1 MELLLAG
8 TIFGLA
14 IFVGVVVFLAREG
27 RLSSRDLRLL
37 AVGCSLALIGMLVT
51 DWPWE
56 VLAKFWAEH
65 SVLAGVL
72 STILLVG
79 IGFLAF
85 EVREVREQ
93 EDLDQSLTAAGLGG
107 LVDHV
112 VDVEVVMALLCS
124 AQPPDAHGWGG
135 WVEPKRPLRWLR
147 EHRARLAGTESGHPG
162 PEDPRGWDVMLAPS
176 DDSAWRME
184 LADQSVRRLLAA
196 IRDWSPVV
204 ARSRN
209 GVRALI
215 TIAELRNT
223 LMQLERCLEAGA
235 HENAEDL
242 VQLIRFRCRVM
253 AHALERGSGASTP
266 RPEVLTTMHPLRHSS
281 GRPQG
286 RRRWLRNEW
295 EVQLEQAE
303 DVLVRGNDA

>member
-124 AQPPDAHGWGG
+124 AQPPDAYGWSG

-147 EHRARLAGTESGHPG
+147 EHRARLARTGSGHPG
-162 PEDPRGWDVMLAPS
+162 PEDPRGWDVKLAPS

-242 VQLIRFRCRVM
+242 VQLIRVRCRVM
-253 AHALERGSGASTP
+253 AHALESGSGASTA

-281 GRPQG
+281 GPQG